1 MMYYY
6 WSRHAIR
13 PSVFYNMP
21 PGEKLMIRAFYEQE
35 RAEVNDIMKESGSK
49 VFPVVDILQMNR

>member
-1 MMYYY
+1 MYYY
-6 WSRHAIR
+6 WTRHAIR
-13 PSVFYNMP
+13 PSVFYNML

-35 RAEVNDIMKESGSK
+35 RQEVSDIMKEGGSK